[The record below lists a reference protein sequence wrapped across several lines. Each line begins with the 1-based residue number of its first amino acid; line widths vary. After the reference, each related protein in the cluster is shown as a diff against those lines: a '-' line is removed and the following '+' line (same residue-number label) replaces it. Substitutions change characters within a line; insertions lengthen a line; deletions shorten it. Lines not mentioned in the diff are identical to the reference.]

1 MLLAQCDA
9 VISLVDDQYYDRAWC
24 CVEALMIQRLRGSYN
39 IHLWYEQPSKREGAD
54 DEDPCMASYE
64 YLREVPMELEI
75 EVTKKKLSYESDR
88 DKITFLERQSYLL
101 S

>member
-39 IHLWYEQPSKREGAD
+39 THLWYEQPTKIQGAD
-54 DEDPCMASYE
+54 DEGPGAATYE
-64 YLREVPMELEI
+64 YLREVRMELEI
-75 EVTKKKLSYESDR
+75 EVAKKKLSYESDR
-88 DKITFLERQSYLL
+88 EKITFLERQSYLL

>member
-24 CVEALMIQRLRGSYN
+24 CVEALMIQRLRGSYDT
-39 IHLWYEQPSKREGAD
+39 HLWYEQRSKRERAD
-54 DEDPCMASYE
+54 KKAAGMAGCG

-75 EVTKKKLSYESDR
+75 EVAEKKLSYEDDR
-88 DKITFLERQSYLL
+88 DKILFLERQSLLL